1 MLASPPFTLGFAA
14 ALIWRVSC
22 SCTDY
27 RPPPIHRL
35 RCSLW
40 VEGTGTHAPLLGA
53 REHEAAFCVS
63 VVDTLA
69 EPEFFQR
76 SRDVTLEML
85 LGGVAKALQPWGW
98 GRRKGVRELETCW
111 ARRDEKAGESK
122 VLRCQETGCLVR
134 ALLLVHRWLSC
145 FIREKTRGLW
155 SLRTV
160 ILSRA
165 PPVPHLNLFTSQ
177 GPTSSHH
184 TGVTASPQG
193 LGAGTP
199 LLRYH

>member
-27 RPPPIHRL
+27 PPIHRL

-145 FIREKTRGLW
+145 FIREKTREL
-155 SLRTV
+155 
-160 ILSRA
+160 
-165 PPVPHLNLFTSQ
+165 
-177 GPTSSHH
+177 
-184 TGVTASPQG
+184 
-193 LGAGTP
+193 
-199 LLRYH
+199 